1 MNRNILLAFFGGAL
15 LASGI
20 VYMAVKPE
28 PKPAARLLYVD
39 NPATKPAAAQP
50 QALAATPE
58 QQQPAAAQSPAPAGT
73 AEQRQPA
80 AEPKSPVVS
89 EVTEPAA
96 QPRRHSHTY
105 AVEPRH
111 TRREAPVAAPRQIA
125 EVKPPKP
132 SPAAAPVAAVTPPAP
147 VPAPAPV
154 AADPAPAPP
163 VAATPEPPRPEPPKV
178 EPPQPHSVT
187 LAAGTPLNVRLGET
201 LSTQRNRPGDTFIA
215 TLDQPL
221 IVDGFVIAERG
232 ARCEGRVVE
241 SDPGGRVRGVA
252 HLELEL
258 TSVHTSDGQRV
269 RIHTTGFGKDAD
281 TNRRSDAAK
290 VGGGAALGAIIGA
303 IAGGGKGA
311 AIGAGVGGAA
321 GAGDVAMTRGKPA
334 EVRVESRLSF
344 RVQDPVTITE
354 KLD

>member
-28 PKPAARLLYVD
+28 AKPVARTLYVD

-50 QALAATPE
+50 QAPAAAPE
-58 QQQPAAAQSPAPAGT
+58 QQ
-73 AEQRQPA
+73 QPA

-89 EVTEPAA
+89 EVTEPAPP
-96 QPRRHSHTY
+96 PRRHAHSY
-105 AVEPRH
+105 AAEPRH
-111 TRREAPVAAPRQIA
+111 ARREAPVAAPRQMA
-125 EVKPPKP
+125 EVKPPAPK
-132 SPAAAPVAAVTPPAP
+132 PAATPVASVTPPMPVTAP
-147 VPAPAPV
+147 APAPAPV
-154 AADPAPAPP
+154 VADPAPAPP
-163 VAATPEPPRPEPPKV
+163 VAAAPEPTRPELPKV
-178 EPPQPHSVT
+178 EPPQPHRVT

-321 GAGDVAMTRGKPA
+321 GAGDVAMTRGKAA